1 MLGESRGRTHPRR
14 GEEMKLVIDK
24 PEALAAADAAL
35 AAKGRSFHW
44 ARRLLG
50 KNHAARATRLYGFC
64 RHLDDLADE
73 STSAANAREKL
84 DAARIS
90 IITGISADPVI
101 RDGIRLMKE
110 CHISP
115 EIALEL
121 IAGVSSDLDTVR
133 IADEAELCRYCYRV
147 AGTVGIMMCG
157 VLDVRSPVAHAYAV
171 DLGIA
176 MQLTNISRDVAEDA
190 AAGRIYLPASMIGEL
205 TPAELIFPS
214 EMLRPRLRE
223 CVAALLSM
231 ADRYYV
237 SGESGLT
244 YLPLRARCGI
254 LVAARVYQAIGT
266 RLRSADCAFWNGR
279 VVVTDSE
286 KAALTA
292 HALIGAPL
300 RSAFWKFPSQHD
312 SSLHGALRGLPGIE
326 TSHAN

>member
-1 MLGESRGRTHPRR
+1 
-14 GEEMKLVIDK
+14 MKLVIDK

-35 AAKGRSFHW
+35 ASKGRSFHW

-50 KNHAARATRLYGFC
+50 QNHADRATRLYGFC

-84 DAARIS
+84 
-90 IITGISADPVI
+90 
-101 RDGIRLMKE
+101 
-110 CHISP
+110 
-115 EIALEL
+115 
-121 IAGVSSDLDTVR
+121 
-133 IADEAELCRYCYRV
+133 

-223 CVAALLSM
+223 CVAA
-231 ADRYYV
+231 
-237 SGESGLT
+237 
-244 YLPLRARCGI
+244 
-254 LVAARVYQAIGT
+254 
-266 RLRSADCAFWNGR
+266 
-279 VVVTDSE
+279 
-286 KAALTA
+286 
-292 HALIGAPL
+292 
-300 RSAFWKFPSQHD
+300 
-312 SSLHGALRGLPGIE
+312 
-326 TSHAN
+326 

>member
-1 MLGESRGRTHPRR
+1 MLGESRGRTHPRC
-14 GEEMKLVIDK
+14 GEEMNPVIDK
-24 PEALAAADAAL
+24 PEALAAADTAL
-35 AAKGRSFHW
+35 ASKGRSFHW

-50 KNHAARATRLYGFC
+50 KTHAARATRLYGFC

-73 STSAANAREKL
+73 STSTATAREKL

-90 IITGISADPVI
+90 IITGISTDPVI
-101 RDGIRLMKE
+101 CDGIRLMKE
-110 CHISP
+110 CQISP

-147 AGTVGIMMCG
+147 AGTVGMMMCG
-157 VLDVRSPVAHAYAV
+157 VLDVRSPAAHAYAI

-205 TPAELIFPS
+205 SPAELIFPS
-214 EMLRPRLRE
+214 EMLRPRHRA
-223 CVAALLSM
+223 CVAALLNL
-231 ADRYYV
+231 ADRYYA
-237 SGESGLT
+237 SGESGLS

-266 RLRSADCAFWNGR
+266 RLRNADCAFWNGR
-279 VVVTDSE
+279 VVVTDGE
-286 KAALTA
+286 KATLTA
-292 HALIGAPL
+292 QALLSAPL
-300 RSAFWKFPSQHD
+300 RSGFWKFPSHHD
-312 SSLHGALRGLPGIE
+312 ASLHGALHGLPGIE
-326 TSHAN
+326 TSYAN